1 MLLRGS
7 FPSWA
12 KVRQLTASSTVIL
25 ACSSLTE
32 YVEAAQER
40 ARTAFPVIYLNR
52 LYHRDPKEMQ
62 QHILQALEEKVPAGT
77 KTVLVAMGFCG
88 GSWEGVRASYRLV
101 LPRIDDCVSLLLQ
114 TGDVPVSDLKEPG
127 HLYVRAKDPSKES
140 FKSIFE
146 RMTQGIDE
154 ETKARYHKDWQ
165 QLYSSID
172 IMDTGLNGCRE
183 PGYAETVQIDA
194 DWLDAAMTYVP
205 AGTYL
210 IEKLLRGEWDD
221 QFLILEPGEPVEQ
234 AAMLI
239 G

>member
-1 MLLRGS
+1 M
-7 FPSWA
+7 
-12 KVRQLTASSTVIL
+12 TANSTVIL

-52 LYHRDPKEMQ
+52 LYHRDPREMQ

-88 GSWEGVRASYRLV
+88 GSWEGVRASYRFV

-172 IMDTGLNGCRE
+172 IMDTGLNSCRE